1 MKHVILG
8 AGPGGVIAA
17 ETLSKNGHGGAITL
31 VGGEAEPPYS
41 RMAIPYLLSDII
53 DESGTYLRQGP
64 DHYEKL
70 GIDYLQARASGID
83 TKKNRV
89 TLDNGKDLAYDRL
102 LVATGS
108 TATSPPIEGLDGP
121 GVHHCWTLEDTRH
134 ILESIKPGSQVLLM
148 GAGFVACIILN
159 GLIKRGAKVTII
171 VRSARMV
178 RSMMTETA
186 GGMIKRWC
194 EEKDIRVLT
203 ETNATKVTHDGG
215 LKVDLDN
222 GETMNPALVIV
233 AVGVKS
239 NIDFLDD
246 SGVETDYGILV
257 DPQMQTNVEG
267 IFAAGDVAQG
277 LDFSSGERS
286 VHAIQPTASEHAR
299 IAALN
304 MAGIPATYKG
314 SLLMNVL
321 DTVGLIATSFG
332 HWQGVE
338 GGDHAEAVDED
349 NYKYLRLEFEDDC
362 LIGACSV
369 GITQHVGAVRGLI
382 QSCTKLGHWKERLV
396 EDPTRFMEAYLDST
410 HGPA

>member
-53 DESGTYLRQGP
+53 DESGTYLRKGP